1 MSLNE
6 LLTNVGP
13 KSPAAPEVE
22 EAFSGGNK
30 SHFSTAAETGAAGGR
45 KISPIESEDSDRNNV
60 DINRGV
66 RYNPGLMAAQF
77 GASLDSQGVPVG
89 RLQDADLPDV
99 MMGTR
104 MASKP
109 SEEAAGFAGAYNRNS
124 KAPGIRK
131 GKAISDVDPSMY
143 PFNVVAGSRS
153 GNAIIAGRDDRLSP
167 KDASA
172 KLALI
177 LESFGLMAE
186 PHEFCYDFTQA
197 MFVAHA
203 LNGAS
208 IVGPGRAN
216 FFVGGYPYSYG
227 TVIKI
232 LGPDARRFFRAYA
245 DDIAKAVSKVL
256 ESYDPSDHDSV
267 RMCGQIRSI
276 AVVKQIVQFPYLIHD
291 SADACVKLSPA
302 EIAAVNRSKGLVL
315 NDTPNAVDS
324 LNEAGVYK
332 QSKN

>member
-1 MSLNE
+1 L
-6 LLTNVGP
+6 
-13 KSPAAPEVE
+13 SPTDSKESDESQFAPE
-22 EAFSGGNK
+22 SG
-30 SHFSTAAETGAAGGR
+30 
-45 KISPIESEDSDRNNV
+45 V
-60 DINRGV
+60 Q
-66 RYNPGLMAAQF
+66 YNPGLMAAQF
-77 GASLDSQGVPVG
+77 GASLDGQGVPMG
-89 RLQDADLPDV
+89 QLRDADLPDV
-99 MMGTR
+99 TMGSR
-104 MASKP
+104 KAPK
-109 SEEAAGFAGAYNRNS
+109 EETAAANFDGAYNRKS

-143 PFNVVAGSRS
+143 PFNIVAGSRS

-167 KDASA
+167 KEANM
-172 KLALI
+172 KLSLI
-177 LESFGLMAE
+177 LESFGILSE
-186 PHEFCYDFTQA
+186 PHEFCFDFTQA

-232 LGPDARRFFRAYA
+232 LGPDSRRFFRAYA

-276 AVVKQIVQFPYLIHD
+276 AVVKQLVQFPYLIHD

-302 EIAAVNRSKGLVL
+302 EVAAVNRSKGFILSE
-315 NDTPNAVDS
+315 TPNAVDS
-324 LNEAGVYK
+324 LNETVSYK
-332 QSKN
+332 QTKN